1 MKAYTYDDIADIVV
15 YDLRSSTDNGL
26 EIFSI
31 NETSGEITV
40 QDDSTDAETVNEYT
54 LVVEAQDRRFDPIR

>member
-1 MKAYTYDDIADIVV
+1 MKADTYDNIADIVV